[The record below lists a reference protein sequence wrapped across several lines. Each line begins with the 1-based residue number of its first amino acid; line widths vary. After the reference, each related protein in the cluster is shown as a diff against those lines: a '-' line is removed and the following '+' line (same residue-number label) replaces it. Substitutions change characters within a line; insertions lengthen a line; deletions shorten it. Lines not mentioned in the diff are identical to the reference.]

1 MKPTLRRRRKPR
13 TILGTAIRAWPWLRL
28 LLRGT
33 RFVSRRAR
41 AIQVAIVGAVG
52 GLLFSRV
59 RRARRRRESQLPAY
73 SPSPEPTPAGFGGGT
88 RETGYE
94 AGPGTQTERELEAEK
109 GSDDDGAGKSPTF
122 EEEPPPVEDEPPTKT

>member
-1 MKPTLRRRRKPR
+1 MKPAVRRRRKPR
-13 TILGTAIRAWPWLRL
+13 TVIGKVIRAWPKLKLALRVV
-28 LLRGT
+28 
-33 RFVSRRAR
+33 RFVRRRAR

-94 AGPGTQTERELEAEK
+94 AGPGTQTERELESEK

-122 EEEPPPVEDEPPTKT
+122 EEPPPVEDEPPTKT